1 MATRAELAGHRPR
14 WKFAPPLMV
23 VAIAGAL
30 LVGIALFVGLV
41 YVFSDEV
48 GMPVVV
54 TSEDNGTSMSMV
66 PEAQVLVVLDSNATT
81 GYEWAV
87 DTLDTS
93 VVAFLGSE
101 YISPEGS
108 AVGQGG
114 TQELRFRALA
124 EGTTT
129 VRLKY
134 WRSWEGDASIADRWE
149 MTFEI
154 RD

>member
-1 MATRAELAGHRPR
+1 MVTRPALAGHRPSWGSR
-14 WKFAPPLMV
+14 PALKV
-23 VAIAGAL
+23 VVIGGAL

-41 YVFSDEV
+41 YIFSDEL

-66 PEAQVLVVLDSNATT
+66 PDAEVLVVLDSNATT

-87 DTLDTS
+87 DEFDTS
-93 VVAFLGSE
+93 VVAFLGSA
-101 YISPEGS
+101 YVAPEDGV
-108 AVGQGG
+108 VGQGG

-124 EGTTT
+124 AGTTT
-129 VRLKY
+129 VTLKY
-134 WRSWEGDASIADRWE
+134 WRPWEGDSSIADRWE
-149 MTFEI
+149 MTFEV